1 MLLFCKVMLK
11 NKFIK
16 ISLTVFILMV
26 ALWIATPSTY
36 TNKLFNYNTTSLSIK
51 PEAKVETQ
59 APADMDYKK
68 PVYFNIFKFVTNL
81 IPGKK

>member
-1 MLLFCKVMLK
+1 MLK

-16 ISLTVFILMV
+16 LSITVFILII
-26 ALWIATPSTY
+26 ALWIAMPSTY
-36 TNKLFNYNTTSLSIK
+36 TDKLFNYNNSSFSIK
-51 PEAKVETQ
+51 PEAKVTTQ
-59 APADMDYKK
+59 APSDIDYKK

>member
-1 MLLFCKVMLK
+1 MKK

-16 ISLTVFILMV
+16 ISTAVFILLV
-26 ALWIATPSTY
+26 ALWFTTSSTY
-36 TNKLFNYNTTSLSIK
+36 TNKLFNYNSGSLLPK
-51 PEAKVETQ
+51 TETKVETEE
-59 APADMDYKK
+59 PSDIDYKK

>member
-1 MLLFCKVMLK
+1 MKN

-16 ISLTVFILMV
+16 ISVTIVIVLVT
-26 ALWIATPSTY
+26 LWFAVPSVY
-36 TNKLFNYNTTSLSIK
+36 TNNFNYNGSSLLPKTENKI
-51 PEAKVETQ
+51 EAQE
-59 APADMDYKK
+59 PSGIDYKK